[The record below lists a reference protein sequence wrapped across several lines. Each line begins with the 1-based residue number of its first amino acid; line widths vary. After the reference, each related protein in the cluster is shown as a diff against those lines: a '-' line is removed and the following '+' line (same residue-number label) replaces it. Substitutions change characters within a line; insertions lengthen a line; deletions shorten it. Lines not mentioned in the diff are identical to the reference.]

1 MLDDAAAQSEIC
13 HTDDKRVPNDAGDAE
28 AAAKLEDHVNVEVG
42 RESSA
47 DAKQQQEQVRE

>member
-13 HTDDKRVPNDAGDAE
+13 HTDDKSVPNDAGDAE
-28 AAAKLEDHVNVEVG
+28 AAAKLEDHVNIEVG